1 MAAAFGSPA
10 YPDGLESFRTM
21 GANEMNP
28 VSARRWR
35 SPAAAEGGMALFDR
49 TAGHLARGPAVLFPA
64 DPADAMAEAV
74 FRYDP
79 AAGVQGNKFVFRNDV
94 QLHGPVEVTADIARQ
109 VGLPAGLATGYYAT
123 IVKNGTSRSR
133 LDSLKWQDAE
143 RLVRGLAARLG
154 GTVHDEHPPMDLR
167 LRAVV
172 YSVQPSLP
180 AEEVIGVL
188 QPYVRS
194 GELVIEKDTN
204 VPDAYYLITKQE
216 PVFFVAY
223 WPPRLSRSKLALPPP
238 ALGDLSD
245 KEPGRWD
252 LRTKFP
258 VATATREACLQ
269 VGEAALALAARA
281 DGTVIDT
288 YGFPVERPEDLLRR

>member
-1 MAAAFGSPA
+1 M
-10 YPDGLESFRTM
+10 R
-21 GANEMNP
+21 
-28 VSARRWR
+28 
-35 SPAAAEGGMALFDR
+35 EGWALFDR
-49 TAGHLARGPAVLFPA
+49 TAKHLARGPAVLFPA
-64 DPADAMAEAV
+64 DPGTALADAV
-74 FRYDP
+74 LRYDP
-79 AAGVQGNKFVFRNDV
+79 AAGVQSDGFIFRNDV
-94 QLHGPVEVTADIARQ
+94 RLHGPVAVTPDVARQ
-109 VGLPAGLATGYYAT
+109 AGLPAGLAAGYYAT
-123 IVKNGTSRSR
+123 IVANGTSRSR
-133 LDSLKWQDAE
+133 PDSLKWQDAE
-143 RLVRGLAARLG
+143 RLIRGLAARLG

-180 AEEVIGVL
+180 AEQVIGVL

-194 GELVIEKDTN
+194 GELLIEKDTN
-204 VPDAYYLITKQE
+204 VPDAYYLITEQE

-238 ALGDLSD
+238 ALGDLSG

-258 VATATREACLQ
+258 VAAASREACLQ
-269 VGEAALALAARA
+269 VGGAALALAGRA

-288 YGFPVERPEDLLRR
+288 YGFAVDRPEDLLPR

>member
-1 MAAAFGSPA
+1 MAVTFGSPA
-10 YPDGLESFRTM
+10 NPDGLESFRTI
-21 GANEMNP
+21 GAKRNE
-28 VSARRWR
+28 SGQR
-35 SPAAAEGGMALFDR
+35 SPLAIPGRRGGSMALFDR

-64 DPADAMAEAV
+64 DPAGAMAEAV

-79 AAGVQGNKFVFRNDV
+79 GAGVQGNRFVFRNDV
-94 QLHGPVEVTADIARQ
+94 QLHGPVEVTSDIARQ
-109 VGLPAGLATGYYAT
+109 AGLPAGPATGYYAT
-123 IVKNGTSRSR
+123 IVENGTSRSR
-133 LDSLKWQDAE
+133 PDSLKWQDAE

-154 GTVHDEHPPMDLR
+154 GTVHDEQPPMDLR

-180 AEEVIGVL
+180 AEQVIGVL

-204 VPDAYYLITKQE
+204 VPDAYYLITKLE

-223 WPPRLSRSKLALPPP
+223 WPPRVSRSRLALPPP

-245 KEPGRWD
+245 KEPRRWD

-269 VGEAALALAARA
+269 VGEAALALADRA

-288 YGFPVERPEDLLRR
+288 YGFPVDRPEDLLRR